1 MENVIAR
8 QFFGSTLNGHLFSA
22 NYACVVALN
31 SQIMV
36 ISFIFIFLFL
46 LSAKSC
52 SVAKGNRLFIA
63 LMARRDRIT
72 SFTAFLNALTVK

>member
-22 NYACVVALN
+22 NYACVIALN

-36 ISFIFIFLFL
+36 IAFIFFIL